1 LHPYLHYFDE
11 LRSSAEAESSGSD
24 FKLLALGSKMPH
36 HSIATVQIRQ
46 KQRRSRHHVRSPGVL
61 CGGVNLLSRSEE
73 PMLKS
78 KGKVVWWVAG
88 LIPFVVA
95 SSGCATKK
103 YVRNQVDPV
112 SQHVDA
118 LETQT
123 NEKIAA
129 VSAKHESD
137 MSQVNERISS
147 TDLRVTQLSAA
158 VQQAQ
163 GTASR
168 ALDQAKADANRSET
182 NLAVVAPTAPLN
194 YQLVDKADVM
204 FAFNKSSLS
213 NDTKSALDQLAQKAQ
228 SVPGAMVEIAGFTDK
243 TGTPSY
249 NLALSRRRA
258 EAVQL
263 YLAKQNVSVGAIHI
277 IGFGEIAPPASLQ
290 ADITPGQSKAQVS
303 QMERRVRVQILSPS
317 GDGSAARSQQ

>member
-1 LHPYLHYFDE
+1 
-11 LRSSAEAESSGSD
+11 
-24 FKLLALGSKMPH
+24 M
-36 HSIATVQIRQ
+36 
-46 KQRRSRHHVRSPGVL
+46 VRSPGVL

-78 KGKVVWWVAG
+78 KGKVIWWVAG

-95 SSGCATKK
+95 TSGCATKK
-103 YVRNQVDPV
+103 YVRDQVDPV
-112 SQHVDA
+112 SQHVAA

-147 TDLRVTQLSAA
+147 TDLRVTQLAAA

-168 ALDQAKADANRSET
+168 ALDQSKADANRSET
-182 NLAVVAPTAPLN
+182 NVAVIAPTAPLN

-204 FAFNKSSLS
+204 FAFNQSSLS
-213 NDTKSALDQLAQKAQ
+213 NDTKSALDQLAQKVQ
-228 SVPGAMVEIAGFTDK
+228 GVPGAVVEIAGFTDK
-243 TGTPSY
+243 TGTPGY
-249 NLALSRRRA
+249 NLVLSRKRA
-258 EAVQL
+258 ESVQR
-263 YLAKQNVSVGAIHI
+263 YLAKQNVSVAAIHI
-277 IGFGEIAPPASLQ
+277 IGFGEDAAPASMQATIAP
-290 ADITPGQSKAQVS
+290 GESKAQVS
-303 QMERRVRVQILSPS
+303 RMERRVRVQILSPN
-317 GDGSAARSQQ
+317 DGSAARSTQQ